1 MHETPRQQIVEPIA
15 QTPARQQQN
24 IQNPPILSPIQ
35 TLIRERAIERA
46 KRNLGG
52 TEEAARPE
60 ETTAAE
66 LPLEQRPLTRNLDD
80 IVPYG

>member
-1 MHETPRQQIVEPIA
+1 
-15 QTPARQQQN
+15 
-24 IQNPPILSPIQ
+24 LSPIQ

-60 ETTAAE
+60 ATAAAE
-66 LPLEQRPLTRNLDD
+66 LPLEQRPLPRNLDD
-80 IVPYG
+80 IVPYGDIEEKKLAINDRVFNPLPHGVLATFSLTA

>member
-1 MHETPRQQIVEPIA
+1 VHETPRQQIVEPVA
-15 QTPARQQQN
+15 QTPARQPQI

-35 TLIRERAIERA
+35 TLIRERA

-60 ETTAAE
+60 AIAAA
-66 LPLEQRPLTRNLDD
+66 
-80 IVPYG
+80 